1 MQESVFVEKIKA
13 EGGRV
18 FLVGGW
24 VRDCIRGTAAK
35 DKDYVI
41 SGFSEDRFKE
51 LFPEAKKVGRSFPVY
66 LVSIDGKSAEVAFA
80 RRERKTGSGYTG
92 FAVESQPG
100 VRIEEDLWRRDT
112 TMNSMALELPEKQL
126 LDPFGGRQDIRA
138 GRIRAVSRH
147 FMEDPVRA
155 LRAARQAAEL
165 GFSITQET
173 LDYMRACRGEL
184 CAEPQERIV
193 HEMERALAAPRPS
206 IFFFSLQKAGLLQA
220 IFPELY
226 ALIGKTQPV
235 EFHPEGDAFLHTMKL
250 LDEVS
255 ASTTTIAAR
264 FAGLAHDLG
273 KGTTPD
279 AMLPHHYAHEIR
291 GGKVLEAWNARSTLP
306 KLWLQCASFIIREHM
321 RAPRLVKPAKIVALL
336 LQVYKS
342 SLNFSDFNAIIR
354 ADHGSLPDYLM
365 HGEAYL
371 QAILEVSG
379 RGCPDNLKGREIGDW
394 LTAARVRAYSMAAAE
409 KTKL

>member
-1 MQESVFVEKIKA
+1 MQESVFVEKIKTG
-13 EGGRV
+13 GGRV

-24 VRDCIRGTAAK
+24 VRDMLRGTAAK

-41 SGFSEDRFKE
+41 SGFSEACFNE
-51 LFPEAKKVGRSFPVY
+51 IFPEAKKVGKSFPVY
-66 LVSIDGKSAEVAFA
+66 LVPIDGKASEVAFA
-80 RRERKTGSGYTG
+80 RRERKTGPGYTG
-92 FAVESQPG
+92 FAVESQPE

-112 TMNSMALELPEKQL
+112 TMNSIALELPEKHL
-126 LDPFGGRQDIRA
+126 LDPFGGRQDIRS
-138 GRIRAVSRH
+138 GRIRAVSGH
-147 FMEDPVRA
+147 FVEDPVRA

-165 GFSITQET
+165 GFSITQDT
-173 LDYMRACRGEL
+173 LDYMRACRAEL
-184 CAEPQERIV
+184 RAEPQERIV
-193 HEMERALAAPRPS
+193 HELERALAAPRPS
-206 IFFFSLQKAGLLQA
+206 VFFFSLQKAELLQA

-250 LDEVS
+250 LDEVA
-255 ASTTTIAAR
+255 ASTATIAAR

-273 KGTTPD
+273 KGTTPE

-291 GGKVLEAWNARSTLP
+291 GGDVLCSWNARSTLP
-306 KLWLQCASFIIREHM
+306 KLWLQCAAFIIREHM

-342 SLNFSDFNAIIR
+342 PLNFSDFNAIIR
-354 ADHGSLPDYLM
+354 ADHGSLPDYLV
-365 HGEAYL
+365 HGEEYL
-371 QAILEVSG
+371 QTVLQISG
-379 RGCPDNLKGREIGDW
+379 HACPDNLNGREIGDW
-394 LTAARVRAYSMAAAE
+394 LTAARVKAYSKAAAE